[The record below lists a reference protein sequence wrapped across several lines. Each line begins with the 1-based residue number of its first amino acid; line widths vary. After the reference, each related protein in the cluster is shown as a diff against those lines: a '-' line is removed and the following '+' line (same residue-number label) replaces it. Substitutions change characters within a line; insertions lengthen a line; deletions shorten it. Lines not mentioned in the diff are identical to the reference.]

1 MKVSEAK
8 IKNIMKAEQCDREK
22 AIRFFELSQMLMS
35 DDFTSE
41 LGKQIYIELNM
52 LRAK

>member
-1 MKVSEAK
+1 MKASETR
-8 IKNIMKAEQCDREK
+8 IKNIMKAEQCNREK
-22 AIRFFELSQMLMS
+22 AIRFFELSQMLVS

-41 LGKQIYIELNM
+41 LGKQIYIELEA

>member
-1 MKVSEAK
+1 MKAFETK
-8 IKNIMKAEQCDREK
+8 IKKIMKAEQCDREK
-22 AIRFFELSQMLMS
+22 AIRFFELSQMLTS